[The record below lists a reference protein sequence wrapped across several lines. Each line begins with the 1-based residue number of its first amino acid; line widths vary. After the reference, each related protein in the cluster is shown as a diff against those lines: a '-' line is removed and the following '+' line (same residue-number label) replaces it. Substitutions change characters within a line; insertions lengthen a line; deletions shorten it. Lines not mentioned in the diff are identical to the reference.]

1 MREQMTDSKPWYLS
15 RTIWASLITIV
26 TAAAGI
32 AGVPLAGIDN
42 SALTDTLLQ
51 AITAISG
58 LVAIFGR
65 LGANSRIG

>member
-1 MREQMTDSKPWYLS
+1 MTDSKPWYLS

-32 AGVPLAGIDN
+32 VGVPVAGLDN
-42 SALTDTLLQ
+42 AALTDTLLQ
-51 AITAISG
+51 AVTAISG

>member
-1 MREQMTDSKPWYLS
+1 MTDSKPWYLS

-26 TAAAGI
+26 TAGASI
-32 AGVPLAGIDN
+32 LGVPVAGIDN
-42 SALTDTLLQ
+42 AALTDTLLQ

-65 LGANSRIG
+65 LGASSRIG

>member
-1 MREQMTDSKPWYLS
+1 MTDSKPWYLS

-26 TAAAGI
+26 TAT
-32 AGVPLAGIDN
+32 AGVVGVPVAGIDN
-42 SALTDTLLQ
+42 QALTDTLLQ

-65 LGANSRIG
+65 LEANARIG

>member
-1 MREQMTDSKPWYLS
+1 MTETKPWYLS

-26 TAAAGI
+26 TAAGGI
-32 AGVPLAGIDN
+32 LGVPLAGIDN

-51 AITAISG
+51 AITAMSG

>member
-1 MREQMTDSKPWYLS
+1 MTDSKPWYLS

-32 AGVPLAGIDN
+32 VGVPVAGIDN
-42 SALTDTLLQ
+42 QALTDTLLQ
-51 AITAISG
+51 AITAVSG

-65 LGANSRIG
+65 LDARSRIG